1 MKQGMKQSVKR
12 GMECDHRCSLV
23 GHEVEQAEGCLPT
36 ARPMAAVQRRVEAPE
51 PPHTARTPCTDTMHR
66 HAHHTRTTSIYFTKL
81 DFFDHSFRLTSPLVL
96 WNAPACFCSS
106 LRCGV
111 RVGSPHLRFAVHVQA
126 CGDSICYSPEVGRE
140 TCPLHGV

>member
-51 PPHTARTPCTDTMHR
+51 PPHTARTPCTGTMHR
-66 HAHHTRTTSIYFTKL
+66 HHAQTPCTDTHTQTRTPHTHNVNLLHKVG
-81 DFFDHSFRLTSPLVL
+81 FF
-96 WNAPACFCSS
+96 
-106 LRCGV
+106 
-111 RVGSPHLRFAVHVQA
+111 
-126 CGDSICYSPEVGRE
+126 
-140 TCPLHGV
+140 